1 MKKFFT
7 FIALAVFMLISAQA
21 FSLSILLINDNGY
34 ASGRVDVIKQA
45 ITDQDMNIPF
55 TMQHPK
61 EAHHR

>member
-34 ASGRVDVIKQA
+34 ASGRVDVIKQPLPM
-45 ITDQDMNIPF
+45 QDMNIPF